1 MTAVD
6 PAGTAVPEPAP
17 LPQDLIEKLVS
28 LSKQRGFVFP
38 SSEIY
43 GGINALYDFG
53 PLGTRLRRNIRNSWT
68 RRMVDLRDDV
78 ELMETS
84 IIMHPRVWE
93 ASGHVQNFTDPLV
106 DCTGKCRRRWR
117 EDHLEEERRVRGK
130 DPALRLCP
138 ECDGALTEA
147 RNFNLMFKTF
157 AGPVED
163 SSTQV
168 WLRPETAQGM
178 FVDFTSVMNAVR
190 TRLPFGIAQVGK
202 SFRNEITTGNFIF
215 RLREFEIMEMEFFTT
230 PGTDMEW
237 FEYWQREWRA
247 WYVEDLGLR
256 GERLRMYEHP
266 ADKRAHYS
274 RGTFDVEYLFPFGWG
289 ELGGI
294 AHRTDYDLKRHQE
307 FSGRDLSYFD
317 TVSNERYLPYVIEP
331 TTSVDRSMIAVLVD
345 AYDEEE
351 VRGEKRVVLRLHPDI
366 APVQVAVL
374 PLSKKP
380 ELSSKAREV
389 EHALRREFATE
400 YDETQSIGR
409 RYRRQD
415 EIGTPLAV
423 TVDFDS
429 LQDGAVTIRE
439 RDTMEQVRVPIDGL
453 SAALREQLDV
463 SRRRTATRA
472 QGGGAG

>member
-1 MTAVD
+1 MTAAD
-6 PAGTAVPEPAP
+6 PADTATQPAP
-17 LPQDLIEKLVS
+17 PPADVIEKLVS

-53 PLGTRLRRNIRNSWT
+53 PLGTRLRRNIRESWW
-68 RRMVDLRDDV
+68 RRMVELRDDV
-78 ELMETS
+78 EGIETS

-130 DPALRLCP
+130 DPSQRLCP
-138 ECDGALTEA
+138 ECDGPLTDA
-147 RNFNLMFKTF
+147 RNFNLMFKSF

-178 FVDFTSVMNAVR
+178 FVDFQQVMTA
-190 TRLPFGIAQVGK
+190 TRARMPFGIAQIGK
-202 SFRNEITTGNFIF
+202 AFRNEITTGNFIF
-215 RLREFEIMEMEFFTT
+215 RVREFEIMEMEFFVK
-230 PGTDMEW
+230 PGDDDEW
-237 FEYWQREWRA
+237 FEFWQKEWRA
-247 WYVEDLGLR
+247 WYVDNLGLR
-256 GERLRMYEHP
+256 ADRLRMYEHP
-266 ADKRAHYS
+266 REKLAHYS
-274 RGTFDVEYLFPFGWG
+274 KGTFDVEYLFPFGWG
-289 ELGGI
+289 ELGGV
-294 AHRTDYDLKRHQE
+294 ANRTDYDLRRHQE
-307 FSGRDLSYFD
+307 FSGKDLSYFD
-317 TVSNERYLPYVIEP
+317 TVTNERYLPYVVEP
-331 TTSVDRSMIAVLVD
+331 TTSVDRSMIAVMVD

-351 VRGEKRVVLRLHPDI
+351 VRGEKRVVLRFHPDV

-380 ELSSKAREV
+380 ELSGVARRV
-389 EHALRREFATE
+389 EHGLRSAFATE

-423 TVDFDS
+423 TVDFDTLS
-429 LQDGAVTIRE
+429 DDAVTIRE
-439 RDTMEQVRVPIDGL
+439 RDTMAQVRVPISGL
-453 SAALREQLDV
+453 EAALRDQLDV
-463 SRRRTATRA
+463 MRARAAARA
-472 QGGGAG
+472 QGTTAG